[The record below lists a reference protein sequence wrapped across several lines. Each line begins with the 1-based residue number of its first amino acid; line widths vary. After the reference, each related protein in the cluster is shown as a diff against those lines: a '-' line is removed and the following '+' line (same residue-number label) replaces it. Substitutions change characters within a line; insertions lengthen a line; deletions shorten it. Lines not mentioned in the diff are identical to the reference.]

1 MKTQTRIFWLLSQF
15 SFTAGCSGYQV
26 ACYTKSEDPTGF
38 FQEASEDCQLEPG
51 DHVILALV
59 DGERENGEVMYFSDQ
74 EIVLR
79 PLGKSLQPRGYT
91 SEQIQFIERDSTQL
105 PAAAAI
111 AIAGGILLV
120 GSAVYLASEISDF
133 KIGLNSK

>member
-38 FQEASEDCQLEPG
+38 IQEASEDCQLEPG

-59 DGERENGEVMYFSDQ
+59 DGERENGKSC
-74 EIVLR
+74 IWLIR
-79 PLGKSLQPRGYT
+79 RSSCALGKSLQPRGYT
-91 SEQIQFIERDSTQL
+91 SADSVHRKGIDFPCT
-105 PAAAAI
+105 AAAGFVLLPGAS
-111 AIAGGILLV
+111 AGTRER
-120 GSAVYLASEISDF
+120 S
-133 KIGLNSK
+133 